1 MEYVAKTNKYKQS
14 TYIKTKTADFR
25 MFNNKKPMTSL
36 SLRNINRV
44 QSNRK

>member
-1 MEYVAKTNKYKQS
+1 MEYVAKADKYKQS
-14 TYIKTKTADFR
+14 TYIKTKTADSR

-36 SLRNINRV
+36 SLRNINTV